1 MGLVRTFVWTE
12 TRVAIDAVGTVLDCQ
27 RSDVGIVLP
36 DGRNQR
42 FTICIP
48 TGLHLLI
55 TLLIGQK
62 PLPVVVARKV
72 AQELKYLS
80 HLKLNI
86 QVYQS
91 PDSLR
96 NA

>member
-12 TRVAIDAVGTVLDCQ
+12 TRVAMDAVGTVFDCQ

-62 PLPVVVARKV
+62 PLPVVVARKGRAGIEV
-72 AQELKYLS
+72 SLSYEIKYS
-80 HLKLNI
+80 
-86 QVYQS
+86 S
-91 PDSLR
+91 FASSLTCET
-96 NA
+96 